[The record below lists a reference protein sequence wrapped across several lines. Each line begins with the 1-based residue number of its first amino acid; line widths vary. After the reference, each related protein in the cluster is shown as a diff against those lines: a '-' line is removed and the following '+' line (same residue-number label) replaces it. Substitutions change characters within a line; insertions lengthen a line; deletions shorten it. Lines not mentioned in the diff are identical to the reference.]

1 MASPERQ
8 TVAERAEQDLLALM
22 HRHAELRAQLELH
35 VMHVKEVE
43 ERFLALRPGPRA
55 DERTVAEIK
64 KRMVLARPWREELN
78 ATYQAMLRT
87 IQELDQV
94 VRRIHEA
101 QGVIARSL
109 SAR

>member
-1 MASPERQ
+1 M
-8 TVAERAEQDLLALM
+8 VAERAEQDLLALT
-22 HRHAELRAQLELH
+22 HRHAELRAQLERH
-35 VMHVKEVE
+35 VTHVKEVE

-55 DERTVAEIK
+55 DERTLAELK

-94 VRRIHEA
+94 VRQIHEV
-101 QGVIARSL
+101 QGVIARNVV
-109 SAR
+109 AR